1 MSRRTI
7 HHRFSS
13 DIARDVNIA
22 LSSHDDD
29 RMFFGTDS
37 YLGRT
42 PEEPRYDIVIEMK
55 DVDPRY
61 VDRLV
66 EWFRSQYDRPQG
78 ADPAPQAFPPA
89 DASPRLP
96 GPPKALPRSE
106 IIAEFS
112 DDVDTEDD

>member
-13 DIARDVNIA
+13 DIARDVDIA
-22 LSSHDDD
+22 LSSRVAE
-29 RMFFGTDS
+29 RMFTGMDP

-42 PEEPRYDIVIEMK
+42 PEAPRYDITIEMR

-89 DASPRLP
+89 DASPRLQ
-96 GPPKALPRSE
+96 GAPKALPRSE